1 MVWIVVVAIES
12 IHEDVESTY
21 AVVDVV
27 VFATASI
34 MAEIGDFI
42 VGLMVAVFLLC
53 EPILQGINKFPSYA
67 HGSSICFPGLNLP
80 LQDSIIF
87 FLG

>member
-1 MVWIVVVAIES
+1 MVWIVVVAIEL
-12 IHEDVESTY
+12 IHEDVEVTY
-21 AVVDVV
+21 DVVDDD
-27 VFATASI
+27 VFHAASI
-34 MAEIGDFI
+34 MVEIGDFI
-42 VGLMVAVFLLC
+42 VGLVVAVLLLR

-87 FLG
+87 SFG